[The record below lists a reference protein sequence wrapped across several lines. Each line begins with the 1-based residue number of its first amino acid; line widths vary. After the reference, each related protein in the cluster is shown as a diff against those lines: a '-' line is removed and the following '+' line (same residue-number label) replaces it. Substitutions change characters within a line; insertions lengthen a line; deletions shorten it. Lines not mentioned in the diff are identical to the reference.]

1 MKKLRIADCGLRIGN
16 HCRMTVRAGLIGL
29 TLASFAILQAGCVT
43 EVRSPAV
50 QADVDRLVAE
60 YNANAAAI
68 PKVWARATI
77 DLTVA
82 DDTGGTFNWGTQLGA
97 SNGILVAGKN
107 PGVADFV
114 LVGRESGQ
122 EVMRLGTS
130 SADNVYYV
138 WYHFGAKGGA
148 WIGRADGA
156 GAAGAAEA
164 FVDPASLVGLL
175 GIVELPSGSGQL
187 SAYALCI
194 GHPQALGQPKCDQP
208 PHAYVLAI
216 GPGGAGYKRE
226 IYFNWGKAGGPHR
239 PYKVV
244 YFGRDGKEVL
254 TADLGDYQPVSG
266 TDAQASQAVVP
277 AQIVLNGKEGSG
289 RKSHLRDMHLKLAGM
304 KVGEVE
310 PAEAAKFWDN
320 LPPVLKE
327 RVVDVDKPDSAAPA
341 PPSATAP
348 AEERR

>member
-1 MKKLRIADCGLRIGN
+1 MKNFRIANCELRIGL
-16 HCRMTVRAGLIGL
+16 V
-29 TLASFAILQAGCVT
+29 LAACAFLQAGCVT
-43 EVRSPAV
+43 EVRSPAA
-50 QADVDRLVAE
+50 QADVGRLVGE

-68 PKVWARATI
+68 PKVWSRATI

-82 DDTGGTFNWGTQLGA
+82 DDKGAPFNWGTQLGA

-138 WYHFGAKGGA
+138 WYHFGDKGGA
-148 WIGRADGA
+148 WIGRADGS
-156 GAAGAAEA
+156 GAAGASEA

-175 GIVELPSGSGQL
+175 GIVELPAGPGQV
-187 SAYALCI
+187 SAFALCV
-194 GHPQALGQPKCDQP
+194 GHPQALGPPKCEQP
-208 PHAYVLAI
+208 PHAYVLAV
-216 GPGGAGYKRE
+216 GGSGTSYQRE
-226 IYFNWGKAGGPHR
+226 IYFDRNKGGGPQR

-244 YFGRDGKEVL
+244 YFGRDGNPVL
-254 TADLGDYQPVSG
+254 TAELSDYQPVGG
-266 TDAQASQAVVP
+266 TDVHGSQAVVP
-277 AQIVLNGKEGSG
+277 TQIVLNGNDGAG

-310 PAEAAKFWDN
+310 PSEAAKFWDN
-320 LPPVLKE
+320 LPPTLKD
-327 RVVDVDKPDSAAPA
+327 RVVDVNNP
-341 PPSATAP
+341 ATAP

>member
-1 MKKLRIADCGLRIGN
+1 MKHFRIADCGLRIGL
-16 HCRMTVRAGLIGL
+16 VL
-29 TLASFAILQAGCVT
+29 TACAFLQAGCAT
-43 EVRSPAV
+43 EVRSPAA
-50 QADVDRLVAE
+50 QADVDRLVGE
-60 YNANAAAI
+60 YNANASAI
-68 PKVWARATI
+68 PKVWSRATI

-82 DDTGGTFNWGTQLGA
+82 DDKGGTFNWGTQLGA

-130 SADNVYYV
+130 SADNLYYV
-138 WYHFGAKGGA
+138 WYHFGDKGGA
-148 WIGRADGA
+148 WTGRADSA
-156 GAAGAAEA
+156 GSAGAAEA

-175 GIVELPSGSGQL
+175 GIVQLPSGPGQL
-187 SAYALCI
+187 TAFALCV
-194 GHPQALGQPKCDQP
+194 GHAQAMGPPKCDQP

-216 GPGGAGYKRE
+216 GAAGAGYRRE
-226 IYFNWGKAGGPHR
+226 IYFDCGRGGPQR

-244 YFGRDGKEVL
+244 YFGRDDKPVL
-254 TADLGDYQPVSG
+254 TAEISDYQPVGG
-266 TDAQASQAVVP
+266 TDVHGSQAVVP
-277 AQIVLNGKEGSG
+277 AQIVLNGNDGAG

-320 LPPVLKE
+320 LPPTLKD
-327 RVVDVDKPDSAAPA
+327 RVVDVNKPASASSAELPA
-341 PPSATAP
+341 AAP